1 MGVGVQELLSLPP
14 EHREIRLLEYQ
25 RMDFLTPTERRI
37 YAHNMIKVSSSRAI
51 VCSSCTGLLQH
62 TETD

>member
-1 MGVGVQELLSLPP
+1 MGLGVQELLSLPP

-37 YAHNMIKVSSSRAI
+37 YAHNMIKVSGSRAPTTTA
-51 VCSSCTGLLQH
+51 CL
-62 TETD
+62 